1 LDLKLLRGTFQY
13 RFNFLLFFFIYKK
26 IVIRIQDLETWMQFE
41 LQICLKNYGFTIK
54 SWISIIL
61 ITFGSIFERIYLA
74 LAFI

>member
-1 LDLKLLRGTFQY
+1 
-13 RFNFLLFFFIYKK
+13 
-26 IVIRIQDLETWMQFE
+26 MQFE
-41 LQICLKNYGFTIK
+41 LQICLKNYGFTMK